1 MENELKGWSHKDRKE
16 NLLKKSR
23 ADWELII
30 DQWIFNERNR
40 GVLKRRLLDDVSL
53 ERTAEEFAI
62 SVSQVQ
68 RIEKNG
74 IKIISQ
80 KMT

>member
-1 MENELKGWSHKDRKE
+1 MDNELKGWSHKDRKE

-30 DQWIFNERNR
+30 DQWIFSERNR
-40 GVLKRRLLDDVSL
+40 QVLKRRLLDDVSL

-68 RIEKNG
+68 RIEKDG

>member
-1 MENELKGWSHKDRKE
+1 MDNELKGWSHKDRKE

-68 RIEKNG
+68 RIEKDG

>member
-16 NLLKKSR
+16 KLLKKSR

-30 DQWIFNERNR
+30 DQWIFSERNR
-40 GVLKRRLLDDVSL
+40 QVLKRRLLDDVSL
-53 ERTAEEFAI
+53 ERTAEECGI

-68 RIEKNG
+68 RIEKDG

>member
-23 ADWELII
+23 ADWEIII

-40 GVLKRRLLDDVSL
+40 GVLKRRLLDDVCL
-53 ERTAEEFAI
+53 ERTAEEFKI

-68 RIEKNG
+68 RIEKDG
-74 IKIISQ
+74 IRIISQ

>member
-68 RIEKNG
+68 RIEKDG

>member
-68 RIEKNG
+68 RIEKDG
-74 IKIISQ
+74 IRIISQ

>member
-30 DQWIFNERNR
+30 EQWIFNERNR
-40 GVLKRRLLDDVSL
+40 QVLKRRLLDDISL
-53 ERTAEEFAI
+53 ERTAEEFGI
-62 SVSQVQ
+62 SISQVQ
-68 RIEKNG
+68 RIEKDG
-74 IKIISQ
+74 IKVISQ
-80 KMT
+80 KVT